1 MRNNS
6 RLKIS
11 LFLLLIMLFSPVTPV
26 HAVQVDELFTVQMPV
41 ESRDREQR
49 MEAIKEGMG
58 QVLVR
63 VTGDGS
69 IAQNAEVE
77 TVIRGAA
84 QYVQRFRYLPAKE
97 GEGFELVIDY
107 DETRLSKD
115 LANRGLPVWGR
126 ERPAV
131 LSWIA
136 VSQGANRFMIS
147 SKGRRAEREL
157 LSEAA
162 KDRGIPLIFP
172 LLDVEDNNKVRSGDI
187 VGGFYDTVDEA
198 SKRYSADAVLIGRVQ
213 RQQGQWV
220 GRWRLREGDQTVVFE
235 SEGSSLDKA
244 LTQGIYGLASYL
256 ASWHATQ
263 GFSDQAGAIEVHV
276 DQVNSLAEYL
286 KVRDYLKSFD
296 AVLDVTPRHIRLS
309 QAHLEVRMRG
319 SARDLERLV
328 MLGDLLEPMEPEIPE
343 YGEVPLVAPSG
354 LHYRLI
360 R

>member
-1 MRNNS
+1 
-6 RLKIS
+6 
-11 LFLLLIMLFSPVTPV
+11 MLFGPVTLV

-41 ESRDREQR
+41 ESRDRAQR
-49 MEAIKEGMG
+49 MEAIKAGIG

-69 IAQNAEVE
+69 IAQNADVE
-77 TVIRGAA
+77 AVIRGAA
-84 QYVQRFRYLPAKE
+84 QYVQRFRYLPAKK
-97 GEGFELVIDY
+97 GEGFELVIDF
-107 DETRLSKD
+107 DETRLNKD

-131 LSWIA
+131 LSWVA

-147 SKGRRAEREL
+147 SKGRRSERGVL
-157 LSEAA
+157 NEAA
-162 KDRGIPLIFP
+162 RDRGIPLIFP

-198 SKRYSADAVLIGRVQ
+198 SKRYAADAVLIGRVQ

-235 SEGSSLDKA
+235 SEGSSLDEV
-244 LTQGIYGLASYL
+244 LTQGVNGLASYL

-263 GFSDQAGAIEVHV
+263 GFSDQASAVEVHV
-276 DQVNSLAEYL
+276 NQVNSLADYI
-286 KVRDYLKSFD
+286 KVRDYLKAFD
-296 AVLDVTPRHIRLS
+296 SVLDVTPRQISLA
-309 QAHLEVRMRG
+309 QAHLVVRMRG
-319 SARDLERLV
+319 TARDLERLV
-328 MLGDLLEPMEPEIPE
+328 MLGDVLESREPEYE
-343 YGEVPLVAPSG
+343 EVPSATASG
-354 LHYRLI
+354 LYYRLI

>member
-1 MRNNS
+1 VLT
-6 RLKIS
+6 LK
-11 LFLLLIMLFSPVTPV
+11 FLPLSFIAFMLTLLILISPA
-26 HAVQVDELFTVQMPV
+26 HAVQVEELFSVQVPV

-49 MEAIKEGMG
+49 MEAIKTGMG

-77 TVIRGAA
+77 SVIRGAA

-97 GEGFELVIDY
+97 GEGFELVIDF

-136 VSQGANRFMIS
+136 VSQGSKRFMIS
-147 SKGRRAEREL
+147 SKGRRAERETL
-157 LSEAA
+157 NQAA
-162 KDRGIPLIFP
+162 RDRGVPLMFP

-198 SKRYSADAVLIGRVQ
+198 SRRYSADAILIGRVQ
-213 RQQGQWV
+213 RQQGQWI
-220 GRWRLREGDQTVVFE
+220 GRWRLREADQTVVFE
-235 SEGSSLDKA
+235 SEGATLNEA
-244 LTQGIYGLASYL
+244 LTQGVYGLASYL

-263 GFSDQAGAIEVHV
+263 GFSDQAGAVEVTV
-276 DQVNSLAEYL
+276 DQVNSLADYL
-286 KVRDYLKSFD
+286 RVRDYLKSFD
-296 AVLDVTPRHIRLS
+296 AVLDVTPRQISLS
-309 QAHLEVRMRG
+309 QAHLDVRMRG
-319 SARDLERLV
+319 SSRDLERLV
-328 MLGDLLEPMEPEIPE
+328 MLGDVLEAREPGFEELPS
-343 YGEVPLVAPSG
+343 VTTSG
-354 LHYRLI
+354 LYYRLL